1 MDEEYN
7 ERRWSTGMA
16 GEEEQET
23 PQECDVQYMD
33 MQHI

>member
-1 MDEEYN
+1 M
-7 ERRWSTGMA
+7 RSTTKGGGRQGMA

-23 PQECDVQYMD
+23 TRECDVQYTD

>member
-1 MDEEYN
+1 M
-7 ERRWSTGMA
+7 RSTTKGGGRQGMA

-23 PQECDVQYMD
+23 TQECDVQYMD